1 VANWVVLELSSK
13 AEGEDPDLIRAS
25 IRHMMHGA
33 EVFVPAS
40 VTEMGD
46 DRVIKYLVDGYAFI
60 RHDFPDEKYFRLEG
74 SRYVQSV
81 VTMSGRP
88 HSRKVA
94 FIDDG
99 AIEKFQQLIKLQDD
113 QGIEVGDVVMITSG
127 IFKNIKATVIDEI
140 EEMQSVQVAVHLR
153 SKEDLV
159 TLPRSFLRLVEKAPQ
174 PPYIEKGAAMGRWCE
189 LTIKLSEW
197 DGNTSRIV
205 SAHNRLGTLSRWLT
219 KGFLLQTGL
228 HFLVGSGLSTS
239 AIEERLKDFERI
251 SAWVQQEEA
260 ARRALESVDRALNPA
275 ALIQKQQILS
285 TLNRWWR
292 VGNILAPPLVA
303 VHTALPAGRL
313 RSKYLEW
320 RRVHSLLSRVSALD
334 KAVAK
339 IERELTRVGADL
351 NIVVDGHNMVCRC
364 ATAPGLSE
372 LTDSQGRHTGGIV
385 GTLNSL
391 SALRK
396 RFPGSTLWVVWDG
409 SSNRRRKQYTS
420 YKANRGD
427 PKAVFEVEWL
437 RSFLPTVGVKQAFNP
452 NEEADDVIAALVKG
466 ALKDKDTIVVTT
478 DRDLLQLVSENVS
491 VLAPAMGAGKE
502 KLYTPGVVREEYGVD
517 PEKMPHLRALSGDH
531 SDNIPGVNG
540 CGLKTAAKYL
550 GLYRTVEDLFKSNLA
565 GLTKNQ
571 YTNLRASEKQVKLNV
586 KLMTLLA
593 DVPITHVPACPDQS
607 VATERLKDVD
617 VKAERVVPP
626 FFQRMEQQS
635 LSFG

>member
-40 VTEMGD
+40 VTELGE
-46 DRVIKYLVDGYAFI
+46 DRVIKYLVDGYAFV
-60 RHDFPDEKYFRLEG
+60 RHDFPDDKYFRLEG
-74 SRYVQSV
+74 SRYVQNV
-81 VTMSGRP
+81 VTLSGRP
-88 HSRKVA
+88 NSRKVA
-94 FIDDG
+94 FIDDV
-99 AIEKFQQLIKLQDD
+99 AIDKFRGLIKLQDD
-113 QGIEVGDVVMITSG
+113 QGIEVGDIVLITSG
-127 IFKNIKATVIDEI
+127 IFKNIKATVVDEI

-174 PPYIEKGAAMGRWCE
+174 PPYIEKSAAMGRWCE
-189 LTIKLSEW
+189 VVIKLFEW
-197 DGNTSRIV
+197 SGDTSRIV
-205 SAHNRLGTLSRWLT
+205 SAYNRLGTLSGWFTR
-219 KGFLLQTGL
+219 GFYLNTGL
-228 HFLVGSGLSTS
+228 QFIGGSGLDTS
-239 AIEERLKDFERI
+239 RLEARLKDLERI
-251 SAWVQQEEA
+251 SAWSQRGKNLYRTLGAVGQD
-260 ARRALESVDRALNPA
+260 VNPA
-275 ALIQKQQILS
+275 LLIQKQQILS

-292 VGNILAPPLVA
+292 VGNILAPSLVT
-303 VHTALPAGRL
+303 VHTSLPVGRL

-320 RRVHSLLSRVSALD
+320 RRVHSLFSRVSALD
-334 KAVAK
+334 KAVTK

-351 NIVVDGHNMVCRC
+351 NVVVDGHNMVCRC

-385 GTLNSL
+385 GTLNAL
-391 SALRK
+391 SSLRK

-409 SSNRRRKQYTS
+409 SSNRRRKQFTS

-427 PKAVFEVEWL
+427 PKGVFEIEWL

-452 NEEADDVIAALVKG
+452 NEEADDVIAALVRG
-466 ALKDKDTIVVTT
+466 MLKDKDTIVVTT

-502 KLYTPGVVREEYGVD
+502 KLYTPDVVREEYGVD
-517 PEKMPHLRALSGDH
+517 PEKMPHLRALSGDT

-593 DVPITHVPACPDQS
+593 DVAISHVPACPDQS